1 MSFRRLCLI
10 PSGRGIR
17 MKRLRTAGLRV
28 LVTAAGAV
36 AVVAVI
42 ASAQAA
48 PSAAARV
55 TVRST
60 AYGKALFGP
69 SGKVLYV
76 FGADRGSTSRCY
88 GVCAA
93 AWPPLLTK
101 SAPIAGAGV
110 QAKLLGTTKRKN
122 GTLQVTYNGHPL
134 YYYSADKVGKV
145 MCQHANMHGGIWLII
160 KPNGQP
166 NPAKGKMMM

>member
-1 MSFRRLCLI
+1 MRD
-10 PSGRGIR
+10 
-17 MKRLRTAGLRV
+17 RV
-28 LVTAAGAV
+28 RNGSYWIAVSVVTVFALAWLAAAAQGTAARGA
-36 AVVAVI
+36 
-42 ASAQAA
+42 
-48 PSAAARV
+48 RL

-60 AYGKALFGP
+60 EYGKALFGP

-88 GVCAA
+88 GVCAK

-101 SAPIAGAGV
+101 GAPVAGPGV
-110 QAKLLGTTKRKN
+110 HANLLGTTKRKS
-122 GTLQVTYNGHPL
+122 GRLQVTYNHHPL

-145 MCQHANMHGGIWLII
+145 MCQHARMHGGLWLII

-166 NPAKGKMMM
+166 NTAKGKMHM